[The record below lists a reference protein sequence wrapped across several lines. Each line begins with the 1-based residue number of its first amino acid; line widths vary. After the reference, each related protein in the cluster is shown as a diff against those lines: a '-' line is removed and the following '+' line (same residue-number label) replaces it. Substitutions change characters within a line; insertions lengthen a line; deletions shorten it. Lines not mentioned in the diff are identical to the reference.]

1 MTLITDKAIKI
12 AGGSVG
18 GPKDDQSRPSGLR
31 PCCGR
36 NDFGR
41 GRGQRS
47 ASHQPNKRLHR
58 HLVGFRFR
66 RRKRALRRLLRLR
79 SHGFRANELQYKR
92 CGERAEL
99 CLPSGR
105 GWTVSSPTPTAPYPS
120 TVTATYSGDG
130 SSGFWGWQYNTA
142 AGASGSGLPLT
153 YGRLGEDATLN
164 FDVGG
169 FDDSTYAPPI
179 GYYVFVTLPGD
190 WTTPGTS
197 PGDYIFTGVN
207 PIFSTPTFTYDSGT
221 NTTTVESFT
230 TAFVTGEPSLSFT
243 LVGSVVPEA
252 STWAMML
259 TGFAGLG
266 FAGYRT
272 SRKAASVAA

>member
-1 MTLITDKAIKI
+1 MIKA
-12 AGGSVG
+12 GLRV
-18 GPKDDQSRPSGLR
+18 SGLAVAGTILVAGAANAQQVISR
-31 PCCGR
+31 TSGYTVTWS
-36 NDFGR
+36 DSAFAGASALYAASSAYGATAFGPTNFNI
-41 GRGQRS
+41 S
-47 ASHQPNKRLHR
+47 
-58 HLVGFRFR
+58 VV
-66 RRKRALRRLLRLR
+66 
-79 SHGFRANELQYKR
+79 ANAQNFAYLQ
-92 CGERAEL
+92 G
-99 CLPSGR
+99 G
-105 GWTVSSPTPTAPYPS
+105 GVTVSSPTPTAPYPS

-153 YGRLGEDATLN
+153 YGRFGEDATLN